1 MDLAISKWVVETF
14 GNSKLFALVSKFL
27 TYIGET
33 GAIVMLVV
41 ILLAF
46 KKTRRLGIY
55 MGCIVG
61 FSYIVNAAIF
71 KPLIARD
78 RPFIEYENLGQM
90 CKLADY
96 PFPDGYSMASG
107 HSTASM
113 SIAMTV
119 FLFNRKYGWT
129 AFAYP
134 LVVGFTRIALCV
146 HYFTDVLAGF
156 AWGAIAAVGV
166 YFLLKFIEKKIFE
179 KRKIKNENNRS
190 S

>member
-119 FLFNRKYGWT
+119 FLFNRNMVGLLLLIHLWLVSHALLFVFIILQMFLQDLHGVQLQQLVSTFFLNLLRKKY
-129 AFAYP
+129 
-134 LVVGFTRIALCV
+134 
-146 HYFTDVLAGF
+146 
-156 AWGAIAAVGV
+156 
-166 YFLLKFIEKKIFE
+166 LKKGK
-179 KRKIKNENNRS
+179 
-190 S
+190 